1 LDIVVEKDSLLRVA
15 IHLKNTKN
23 QVSAYLLEHARETE
37 ALAWT
42 VGSGNSQSF
51 IYLAKAQKRAYSLK
65 IEYDALDQDD
75 PCPTFD
81 LRMILKPVD
90 ETLRANLKC
99 PGAPL
104 PPASIDITGDDFEKS
119 ASYSM
124 GYDFIQK
131 VTDQG
136 GPLEYDIALNW
147 PNADPNAQY
156 YLDVESKSDVLTG
169 QMTYTLLYERKDK
182 SLGLL
187 GKS

>member
-1 LDIVVEKDSLLRVA
+1 
-15 IHLKNTKN
+15 
-23 QVSAYLLEHARETE
+23 
-37 ALAWT
+37 
-42 VGSGNSQSF
+42 
-51 IYLAKAQKRAYSLK
+51 
-65 IEYDALDQDD
+65 
-75 PCPTFD
+75 
-81 LRMILKPVD
+81 
-90 ETLRANLKC
+90 
-99 PGAPL
+99 
-104 PPASIDITGDDFEKS
+104 
-119 ASYSM
+119 M